1 MVHYENE
8 VPVQIEDR
16 CVNAAV
22 NMQQRALFRCGLHRF
37 NNMFTFG

>member
-22 NMQQRALFRCGLHRF
+22 VPDYLHQDYTATTPMITCR
-37 NNMFTFG
+37 